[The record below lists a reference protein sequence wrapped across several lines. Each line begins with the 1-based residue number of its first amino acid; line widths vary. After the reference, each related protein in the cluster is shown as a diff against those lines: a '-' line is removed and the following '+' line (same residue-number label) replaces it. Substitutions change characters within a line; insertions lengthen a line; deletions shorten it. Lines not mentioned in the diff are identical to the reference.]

1 MPSPRTS
8 RCEDKGKRAASFHG
22 RIPSGPRESSAVLRR
37 PKTQPELFGSGRPD
51 SLPAAEFQCPP
62 RPTKLLLNVTVQR
75 SLGPIHII
83 ISIESTVE
91 DLISATLREYAKE
104 GRRPILSST
113 DASAFDLHYSQ
124 FSLEKLN
131 PAEKLIG
138 LGSRN
143 FFLCPKP
150 LTTTVKT
157 CGNEAE
163 KAATVTSSWFLK
175 LMDFLQ

>member
-124 FSLEKLN
+124 FSLESK
-131 PAEKLIG
+131 PAPSPIPFFSFGIFL
-138 LGSRN
+138 N
-143 FFLCPKP
+143 FFFNQRLPAYFLWWRRDAP
-150 LTTTVKT
+150 FL
-157 CGNEAE
+157 AIYMD
-163 KAATVTSSWFLK
+163 TS
-175 LMDFLQ
+175 